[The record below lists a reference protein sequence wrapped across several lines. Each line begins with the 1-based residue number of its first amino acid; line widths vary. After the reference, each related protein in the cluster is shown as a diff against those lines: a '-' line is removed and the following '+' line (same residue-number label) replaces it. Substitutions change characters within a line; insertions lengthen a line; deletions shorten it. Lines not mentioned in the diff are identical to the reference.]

1 MVRLYGRALKGK
13 RARGEKPLK
22 RGTNI
27 SLISALSTTEVVA
40 SRNIYGAVNG
50 ITFEAFILRELVPK
64 LWKGAC
70 LVMDNAKIHCG
81 EMVKEFIEEAG
92 AKLIYLSP
100 YSPEFSP
107 IENFWSKVK
116 SLLRKLKARNYLDLI
131 DAITDAML
139 QVTKKDIHNWF
150 AHCCYCTS

>member
-1 MVRLYGRALKGK
+1 MVRLYARALKGK
-13 RARGEKPLK
+13 RARGKK
-22 RGTNI
+22 AQQRGRNI
-27 SLISALSTTEVVA
+27 SLISAISIKEVLA
-40 SRNIYGAVNG
+40 LEKIYGAVDG
-50 ITFEAFILRELVPK
+50 AAFEAFVFLKLVPK
-64 LWKGAC
+64 LWENAC
-70 LVMDNAKIHCG
+70 VVMDNAKIHYG
-81 EMVKEFIEEAG
+81 EMVREIIEGAG
-92 AKLIYLSP
+92 AILIYLPP

-116 SLLRKLKARNYLDLI
+116 SILKKLKTRNYLDLI

>member
-27 SLISALSTTEVVA
+27 SLISALSSTEVVA

-64 LWKGAC
+64 LWQGAC
-70 LVMDNAKIHCG
+70 VVMDNAKIHCG

-116 SLLRKLKARNYLDLI
+116 S
-131 DAITDAML
+131 
-139 QVTKKDIHNWF
+139 
-150 AHCCYCTS
+150 

>member
-13 RARGEKPLK
+13 RARGKKPLK

-27 SLISALSTTEVVA
+27 SLISALSRTEVVA

-50 ITFEAFILRELVPK
+50 ITFEAFILRELVSK
-64 LWKGAC
+64 LWQGAC
-70 LVMDNAKIHCG
+70 VVMNNAKVHCR

-92 AKLIYLSP
+92 AKLIYLSL
-100 YSPEFSP
+100 YSPDFSP
-107 IENFWSKVK
+107 IENFWLKVK
-116 SLLRKLKARNYLDLI
+116 SMLRKLKARNYLDLI
-131 DAITDAML
+131 DSITDAML
-139 QVTKKDIHNWF
+139 QVTKKDIRNWF

>member
-1 MVRLYGRALKGK
+1 M
-13 RARGEKPLK
+13 
-22 RGTNI
+22 
-27 SLISALSTTEVVA
+27 A
-40 SRNIYGAVNG
+40 SRNIYGAVNK

-64 LWKGAC
+64 LWEGAC
-70 LVMDNAKIHCG
+70 VVMDKAKIHCG

-100 YSPEFSP
+100 CSPEFSP

-116 SLLRKLKARNYLDLI
+116 SILKKIKTRNYLDLM

-139 QVTKKDIHNWF
+139 QVTNRTYATGTICVKRSPRQGGLLGGTIGGL
-150 AHCCYCTS
+150 

>member
-1 MVRLYGRALKGK
+1 VD
-13 RARGEKPLK
+13 
-22 RGTNI
+22 
-27 SLISALSTTEVVA
+27 

-70 LVMDNAKIHCG
+70 VIMDYAKIYCG
-81 EMVKEFIEEAG
+81 EMVKQFIEEAG

-100 YSPEFSP
+100 YAPEFSP
-107 IENFWSKVK
+107 IENFWLKVK
-116 SLLRKLKARNYLDLI
+116 SILRKLKTRNYLDLI

-139 QVTKKDIHNWF
+139 QVTKKYIHNWF